1 MQGRCIQAP
10 EKSNLVEG
18 EIYFLFPHGGLAY
31 NVSKFS
37 RPGSHFGT
45 YQKSRFE
52 VISEDATEV
61 EEKHDE
67 KYLARIVKPPS
78 HFYLVGEEYIITE
91 PDENGYYSVFFK
103 NNAISFLLVS
113 FRRYNKIYLLPF
125 EVLQTSW
132 EIAKNGGRKSIPYKT
147 FENEGIEVKSKDG
160 YTLHYLDALEV

>member
-31 NVSKFS
+31 NVSKFP

-52 VISEDATEV
+52 VIAEDATEV
-61 EEKHDE
+61 QLLTVEEEKHDE

-78 HFYLVGEEYIITE
+78 HFYLVGEEYIITQ
-91 PDENGYYSVFFK
+91 PDENGYYSVFLK
-103 NNAISFLLVS
+103 
-113 FRRYNKIYLLPF
+113 
-125 EVLQTSW
+125 
-132 EIAKNGGRKSIPYKT
+132 GRPDYAPVGSYKT
-147 FENEGIEVKSKDG
+147 ECFEIISAFEMAAVQVPEQKNEIEPVKSELPREQWQQMD
-160 YTLHYLDALEV
+160 LFSL